1 MPGCDFL
8 GDRGAD
14 RTTAVKEAAD
24 GALVEKEVEET
35 VLELGLVEAEVKG
48 RNGRGRWCR

>member
-14 RTTAVKEAAD
+14 RTTAVKEAAND
-24 GALVEKEVEET
+24 ESVEKEVEET
-35 VLELGLVEAEVKG
+35 VLEVGLAEAEVKG
-48 RNGRGRWCR
+48 RNGRGRWYR